1 MKEFDIPQIDLVIVD
16 LYPFEKQLPQEL
28 TKVTLKKID
37 IAGLLSR
44 CRKTS
49 RYCYNCFSGRI

>member
-28 TKVTLKKID
+28 TKVTLLK
-37 IAGLLSR
+37 
-44 CRKTS
+44 
-49 RYCYNCFSGRI
+49 N